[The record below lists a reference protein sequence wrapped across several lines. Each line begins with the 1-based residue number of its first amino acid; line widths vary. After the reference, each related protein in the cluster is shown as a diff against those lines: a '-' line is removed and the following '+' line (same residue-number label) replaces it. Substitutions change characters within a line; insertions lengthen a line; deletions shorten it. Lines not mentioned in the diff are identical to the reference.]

1 MNGRINLKRTRL
13 IDYTHPLHLN
23 AADKT
28 PCLSIFQLH
37 IIMTART
44 ENQITKL

>member
-13 IDYTHPLHLN
+13 IDYTYPLHLN

-28 PCLSIFQLH
+28 PRLSIIQLH

-44 ENQITKL
+44 ENQIAKL